1 MPLAGHVDEHFAR
14 ARVFDLVHLE
24 HGGQVGRL
32 GRGLARLDAGQR
44 RRGQAEL
51 LGYFLE
57 LERMSLAQT
66 PELGTETAATDSRA
80 ERHEKLASS

>member
-1 MPLAGHVDEHFAR
+1 MPLAGHVDEHLAR
-14 ARVFDLVHLE
+14 ARVLHLVHLE

-57 LERMSLAQT
+57 LKRVSFAQA
-66 PELGTETAATDSRA
+66 PEFGAETAAADGRA
-80 ERHEKLASS
+80 KRHEKLASS